1 MESISFFEREPRRS
15 IETWFKIFFPEEAFV
30 EVRIIGFN
38 ESNKVIVRH
47 FRLTDINKEIVN
59 VLRFADRSTAT
70 YFMLNPIHK
79 DSPVPAKDTDVL
91 WRNWLLLDFDPVRE
105 TKISSTDEEKAE
117 ARALCRTVYKFL
129 DQRGW
134 PEPIVADSGNGF
146 HALYHISLPNTTVER
161 DLVKNVTLALSKKF
175 DTEMTKIDRSTY
187 NASRLTKIYGTLARK
202 GPSTALRPHRPS
214 RLIYV
219 PQDVE
224 IVPRDLL
231 EDLIKECNGGTQK
244 INGNTQF
251 AEFNNESVGKESF
264 RKGTSS
270 PRTRSEN
277 SDPIYR
283 ATRYLESFP
292 PAISGQHGHNT
303 TFRAACSAGPGFG
316 LTEEQLIT
324 IMRDV
329 YNPKCIPPWGERDL
343 YHKVREAYKR
353 EERRRGW
360 MLEK

>member
-15 IETWFKIFFPEEAFV
+15 IETWFKIFFPEEAFA

-59 VLRFADRSTAT
+59 VLRFADRSIAT

-79 DSPVPAKDTDVL
+79 DAPVPAKDTDVL

-105 TKISSTDEEKAE
+105 TKISSTDKEKAE

-187 NASRLTKIYGTLARK
+187 NASRLTKVYGTLARK
-202 GPSTALRPHRPS
+202 GPSSALRPHRPS
-214 RLIYV
+214 KLIYV

-231 EDLIKECNGGTQK
+231 ENLTKECNGGRER
-244 INGNTQF
+244 NGQDSNAVQDRY
-251 AEFNNESVGKESF
+251 EVDIHGRREPMVRHEGISIQ
-264 RKGTSS
+264 R
-270 PRTRSEN
+270 
-277 SDPIYR
+277 DPLFR
-283 ATRYLESFP
+283 ATKYLESFP

-316 LTEEQLIT
+316 LTEEQLMT
-324 IMRDV
+324 LMRDV